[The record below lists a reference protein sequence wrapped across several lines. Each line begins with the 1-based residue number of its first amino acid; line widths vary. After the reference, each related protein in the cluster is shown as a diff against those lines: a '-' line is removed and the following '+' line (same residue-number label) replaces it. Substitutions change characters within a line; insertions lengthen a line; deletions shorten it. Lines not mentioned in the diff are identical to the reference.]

1 MWSSSG
7 KIKVGGVISWCEING
22 FNGGVVAN
30 VMAKLQWIKRQIGW
44 TEVVGG
50 FQSEH
55 KCDLLSYVQK
65 NSTGL
70 SSMNP

>member
-1 MWSSSG
+1 MWSSPG
-7 KIKVGGVISWCEING
+7 KIKVVGVISWCEING

-50 FQSEH
+50 FKSEH

-65 NSTGL
+65 TPL
-70 SSMNP
+70 VYPP